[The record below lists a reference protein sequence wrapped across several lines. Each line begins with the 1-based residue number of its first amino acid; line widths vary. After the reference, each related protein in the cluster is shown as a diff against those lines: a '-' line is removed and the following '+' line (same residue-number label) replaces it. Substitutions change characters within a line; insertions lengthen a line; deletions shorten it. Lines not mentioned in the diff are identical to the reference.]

1 MHWTNLTFFLPES
14 AGSASVAFHMLSPG
28 SRDLFAQSILQSS
41 AASNP
46 WAMVTAQEARLRAGR
61 LAELLKCPHKEVSQS
76 ETVKEGMKVPK
87 PY

>member
-1 MHWTNLTFFLPES
+1 MHWTNLTFFLAES

-61 LAELLKCPHKEVSQS
+61 LAELLKCPHKEVSLS
-76 ETVKEGMKVPK
+76 VKEEMKVPK